1 MGGSETITSSSCSAA
16 AAAAAT
22 AANTF
27 CVASSVNED
36 ELFRELDDAF
46 AFFAEEIAS
55 FGVNDD
61 LIDRLDEDA
70 GGGGGETTVTVGSEE
85 ANATSLFLFFELL
98 FGVGTDAD
106 FFAETAAFF
115 ADSRAASAELEE
127 EGTRSESGVGERIA
141 ATAADT
147 PALEALLAFVA
158 LGDAAAAAEA
168 VENRLAFFEEEEEE
182 EEEEGASSS

>member
-1 MGGSETITSSSCSAA
+1 M
-16 AAAAAT
+16 
-22 AANTF
+22 
-27 CVASSVNED
+27 NED
-36 ELFRELDDAF
+36 ELLRELDAF
-46 AFFAEEIAS
+46 AFFAEEIDS
-55 FGVNDD
+55 FGVDDD
-61 LIDRLDEDA
+61 LTDRLDEEA
-70 GGGGGETTVTVGSEE
+70 GGGGGETTAGSG

-98 FGVGTDAD
+98 FGVGTEAA

-115 ADSRAASAELEE
+115 ADSCATSAELEE
-127 EGTRSESGVGERIA
+127 EDGTRSESGVGERIA